1 MKTKWYLG
9 ALIIILTFLGISQE
23 QYSVPNQEI
32 VLQFINDEVSS
43 DEAQDAI
50 AIIIEQLESIGINY
64 TQVRDEEGKLKI
76 TYYSDIDIASVKK
89 TLSEDNTLE
98 LDYTNYNQN
107 DSKSPIDENSNSYQ
121 LDVYEIQEGNDLE
134 SDSNKYALEFKTEND
149 RFFTPN
155 VYVSVELTQIKE
167 KNKIEYIAYNTYKN
181 SAIAIENTLRKIP
194 EVRAGP
200 LAIKGNS

>member
-32 VLQFINDEVSS
+32 VLQFTNDEVSS

-50 AIIIEQLESIGINY
+50 AIIIEQLESIGIND

-107 DSKSPIDENSNSYQ
+107 DSKPPIDENSNNYQ

-155 VYVSVELTQIKE
+155 VYVSVESTQVKE

-200 LAIKGNS
+200 ASY

>member
-155 VYVSVELTQIKE
+155 VYVSVELTQVKE
-167 KNKIEYIAYNTYKN
+167 KNKIKYIAYNTYKN